1 MGKGLKD
8 WGKKEREKGQRGRE
22 GRRKGRKK
30 GGRQGSW
37 EGGKEEGRN
46 GGREGGRG
54 ETYFLKT
61 RLSR

>member
-30 GGRQGSW
+30 GVRQESW
-37 EGGKEEGRN
+37 KGEMKER
-46 GGREGGRG
+46 
-54 ETYFLKT
+54 
-61 RLSR
+61 